1 MLSSAAAVQRQVRA
15 LADPARATHSL
26 RFFKTGPGDY
36 GEGDRFLGLTVPMLR
51 RLAREHQDL
60 PLKELTNLLKS
71 PWHEERLLAL
81 LVLSRQY
88 GRGTAVERAAIYRQ
102 YLKHTRHINNWDLV
116 DSSAEHIIG
125 AHLAEGDQEMLER
138 LARSP
143 DLWERRIAIVA
154 TLHYIKRGEFK
165 PTLKIARLL
174 LNDEHDLIH
183 KAAGWMLREVG
194 KRDRAAEVRF
204 LTRYAKRM
212 PRTML
217 RYALERFPP
226 AERSRWLA
234 R

>member
-88 GRGTAVERAAIYRQ
+88 GRGTAVQRAAIYRQ

-116 DSSAEHIIG
+116 DSS
-125 AHLAEGDQEMLER
+125 
-138 LARSP
+138 
-143 DLWERRIAIVA
+143 
-154 TLHYIKRGEFK
+154 
-165 PTLKIARLL
+165 
-174 LNDEHDLIH
+174 
-183 KAAGWMLREVG
+183 
-194 KRDRAAEVRF
+194 
-204 LTRYAKRM
+204 
-212 PRTML
+212 
-217 RYALERFPP
+217 
-226 AERSRWLA
+226 
-234 R
+234 